1 MKLKQAQKGLAM
13 VEAAIVLPL
22 FLVLMFGIMELGI
35 VLYDKAV
42 ITNAGREAARSG
54 VALVNP
60 KLTNAQIAQVATDY
74 CTANLANFNA
84 ANLTVTVTPPTTPT
98 TFGTPIKVAVQY
110 NYYNVVFG
118 NILSLLPGGA
128 FPNPLPLSAT
138 ITMNN
143 E

>member
-1 MKLKQAQKGLAM
+1 M

-60 KLTNAQIAQVATDY
+60 KLTNTQIAQVARDY
-74 CTANLANFNA
+74 CSNNLINFNA
-84 ANLTVTVTPPTTPT
+84 ANLAVTVTPPTTPT
-98 TFGTPIKVAVQY
+98 TFGAQIKVAVTY
-110 NYYNVVFG
+110 NYYNIVFG
-118 NILSLLPGGA
+118 SVLALLPGGA
-128 FPNPLPLSAT
+128 FPNPLALSAT
-138 ITMNN
+138 TTMNN